1 MRIVDQNG
9 IELSDFDPK
18 KGYLVDRQLFIKH
31 HEAVEAVEEIGHYE
45 VVVEYPNGGKDVE
58 WVVDTPGVEAR
69 EAYDE
74 YEDVQQFIP
83 FTAVQLASQ
92 RIEEL
97 KQQLRDSDY
106 HILKIVEGAITLQDC
121 AEVIKKRA
129 SWRKEI
135 NDLERKHGL

>member
-18 KGYLVDRQLFIKH
+18 KGYLVEKQLFIKH
-31 HEAVEAVEEIGHYE
+31 HEAVEAAEEIGHYE
-45 VVVEYPNGGKDVE
+45 VVAEYPNGGKDVE
-58 WVVDTPGVEAR
+58 WIVDTPGVEAR

-74 YEDVQQFIP
+74 YETVQQFIP
-83 FTAVQLASQ
+83 FTAAQLAMQ
-92 RIEEL
+92 KIEEL

-135 NDLERKHGL
+135 NDLERKHNL

>member
-18 KGYLVDRQLFIKH
+18 KGYLVEKQLFIKH

-45 VVVEYPNGGKDVE
+45 VVAEYPNGGKDVE
-58 WVVDTPGVEAR
+58 WVVDTPGVEAKD
-69 EAYDE
+69 AYDE

-83 FTAVQLASQ
+83 FTAAQLASQ

-106 HILKIVEGAITLQDC
+106 NILKIVEGAITLQDC